1 MHNRRTF
8 LNLGLGS
15 ALALG
20 GITARSALA
29 APDPK
34 IRRYVRLGKTNLK
47 ISDISFGSAS
57 STDPALVRHA
67 FERGVNYFDSAESY
81 RGGSAEE
88 AIGEAL
94 QGKRDKV
101 FLTSK
106 TKAGARDTR
115 KEMMQALEQSLKRLR
130 TDYVDIYFNH
140 AVNDVARM
148 QNQEWWEFTALAKK
162 QGKIRFRGMSGHGGQ
177 LVECLDYAIDKDL
190 VDVILVAYNFGQ
202 DPKFTD
208 KLRHTF
214 HWAALQPDLPRVLAK
229 AKQKDIGIVAMKVL
243 MGAKLNDMRPFESG
257 GATFS
262 QAAFRWTLSTNY
274 ADALIVSMTDKAQID
289 EYLGASGEY
298 KLRQGDLDLL
308 ERYAA
313 LQAGNYCRPA
323 CNACESSCPEKVAI
337 AEVLRTRMYAVDYRD
352 KQLAKSEYAA
362 LEKNAQACL
371 TCAHQSCLGACPTGV
386 PIATFT
392 RETAQRLGK
401 L

>member
-1 MHNRRTF
+1 MHDRRDF
-8 LNLGLGS
+8 LRLGLGS
-15 ALALG
+15 ALGLSSLAG
-20 GITARSALA
+20 SAPAGAELH
-29 APDPK
+29 
-34 IRRYVRLGKTNLK
+34 IRRYARLGKTELK

-57 STDPALVRHA
+57 SSDPALVRHA

-81 RGGSAEE
+81 RGGNSEQ

-106 TKAGARDTR
+106 TKAGANDTR
-115 KEMMQALEQSLKRLR
+115 QDMMQSLEQSLKRLR

-162 QGKIRFRGMSGHGGQ
+162 QGKIRFRGMSGHGGR
-177 LVECLDYAIDKDL
+177 LVECLDYAIDKNL

-202 DPKFTD
+202 DPKFVD

-214 HWAALQPDLPRVLAK
+214 HWAALQPELPRVLAK

-243 MGAKLNDMRPFESG
+243 MGAKLNDMRPYENG
-257 GATFS
+257 GATFA
-262 QAAFRWTLSTNY
+262 QAAFRWTLSSQYT
-274 ADALIVSMTDKAQID
+274 DALIVSMTDKAQID
-289 EYLGASGEY
+289 EYLGASGDY
-298 KLRQGDLDLL
+298 KLRQGDVELL
-308 ERYAA
+308 ERYAQ
-313 LQAGNYCRPA
+313 LQLGTYCQPA
-323 CNACESSCPEKVAI
+323 CNACETSCPDKVEI

-352 KQLAKSEYAA
+352 PILAKSEYAS
-362 LEKNAQACL
+362 LEKNAQACVA
-371 TCAHQSCLGACPTGV
+371 CAHQSCLSACPNGV

-392 RETAQRLGK
+392 RDAAIRLG
-401 L
+401 